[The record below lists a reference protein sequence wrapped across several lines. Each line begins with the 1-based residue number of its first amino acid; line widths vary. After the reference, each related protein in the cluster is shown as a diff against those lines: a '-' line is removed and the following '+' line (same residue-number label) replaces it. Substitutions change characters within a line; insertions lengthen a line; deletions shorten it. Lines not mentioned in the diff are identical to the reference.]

1 MVFLELLGRR
11 EPVRRIPALA
21 DLAPEHASSAIFVV
35 MRRMRAPL
43 ITLIVIFTISVVG
56 LTLVPGVDDQGRPA
70 HVGLF
75 DSFYFVS
82 YTATTI
88 GFGELPWP
96 FTPAQRLWVTFT
108 IYASVIG
115 WAYAIGSLL
124 TLLQDRAFQQAVAL
138 QGFTR
143 KVGRMR
149 EPFFLVA
156 GFGRAGELLARDFD
170 ALGQQLV
177 VIDSAPSRIDALE
190 LGSYHADIPGLV
202 ADAANPRNLGAAGLN
217 HPSCAAVLALTDDD
231 ETNLAVTMA
240 AALLRPDIPVVARTV
255 SAAVAERMHA
265 FGTPTVVN
273 PFDRFGEHLRLALS
287 APASYQ
293 LLTWL
298 EAGPGGELP
307 ALGQPRRDGLWVV
320 CGYGRF
326 GREVT
331 SDLQAAGLEVVVVES
346 VDREDQGPEV
356 VVGDASDADVLV
368 GAGLE
373 RAVGLVAGTDNDTTN
388 LSMLAA
394 ARRINP
400 GLFLAARQNLPTSAA
415 LFEAMHPD
423 SVLVPTEVV
432 AHEVYAQLS
441 TPMLWRFVQRLPEQ
455 GDAWAADVTRRLRHS
470 CGHTLP
476 ALWKVRLD
484 PDQAPALAPL
494 LPSGRVR
501 LGDLLRSPEDRDRRL
516 DVVPLLLLHDDEL
529 TRRSRADPRRRR
541 RAGPRRPAAVR
552 RSDVRAAGAGEH
564 AGRRLERGVHPLRPP
579 DPFELGLAPVGP
591 GGHGPP
597 RPGPGRLGPARRGA
611 RPRRPPARRQPGRVS
626 APGAGAREEL
636 LARYR
641 ALVDHELPDAARVG
655 GWSLRANHC
664 FGRVLLDDAVGGC
677 WYDHLDRAAGAAYRQ
692 LDDDRLAGAVAL
704 GERLLTE
711 GDPLLRTLDARSL
724 RWRGKAPKRYSGRN
738 ELGSTE
744 TT

>member
-11 EPVRRIPALA
+11 EPVRRIPALV
-21 DLAPEHASSAIFVV
+21 DLEPEQSSSAIFVV

-43 ITLIVIFTISVVG
+43 ITLIVIFSVSVVG
-56 LTLVPGVDDQGRPA
+56 LTLVPGLDGEGRPA
-70 HVGLF
+70 YIGLF

-149 EPFFLVA
+149 EPFFLLA
-156 GFGRAGELLARDFD
+156 GFGRAGELLAKDFD
-170 ALGQQLV
+170 ALGQQMV
-177 VIDSAPSRIDALE
+177 VIDSSPDRIDALE

-202 ADAANPRNLGAAGLN
+202 ADAANPRNLGVAGLN
-217 HPSCAAVLALTDDD
+217 HPSCAAVLALSNDD

-273 PFDRFGEHLRLALS
+273 PFDRFGEHLRLALN
-287 APASYQ
+287 APSSYQ
-293 LLTWL
+293 LLSWL
-298 EAGPGGELP
+298 EAGPGGALP
-307 ALGQPRRDGLWVV
+307 DRGQPRRDGLWIV

-331 SDLQAAGLEVVVVES
+331 ADLRAAGLEVTVVES
-346 VDREDQGPEV
+346 VARADHDRDV
-356 VVGDASDADVLV
+356 IVGDASDGEVLV
-368 GAGLE
+368 EAGLD

-394 ARRINP
+394 ARRTNP
-400 GLFLAARQNLPTSAA
+400 GLFVAARQNLPTSAA

-423 SVLVPTEVV
+423 ALLVPTEVV

-441 TPMLWRFVQRLPEQ
+441 TPLLWRFIQRLPAQ
-455 GDAWAADVTRRLRHS
+455 GDAWAAGVTRRLRSS
-470 CGHTLP
+470 CGQSLP
-476 ALWKVRLD
+476 ALWKIRLD
-484 PDQAPALAPL
+484 RDQAPALQRL
-494 LPSGRVR
+494 MPSGQVR
-501 LGDLLRSPEDRDRRL
+501 LGDLTRSPEDRDRRL
-516 DVVPLLLLHDDEL
+516 KVVPLLLLHDGEAVL
-529 TRRSRADPRRRR
+529 TPDDDVVLADGDQLLFAGHSTER
-541 RAGPRRPAAVR
+541 RALESTLVIDSSAAYVLFDRRIPSSWVWR
-552 RSDVRAAGAGEH
+552 RLSKSDVD
-564 AGRRLERGVHPLRPP
+564 V
-579 DPFELGLAPVGP
+579 VG
-591 GGHGPP
+591 
-597 RPGPGRLGPARRGA
+597 
-611 RPRRPPARRQPGRVS
+611 
-626 APGAGAREEL
+626 
-636 LARYR
+636 
-641 ALVDHELPDAARVG
+641 
-655 GWSLRANHC
+655 
-664 FGRVLLDDAVGGC
+664 AVGGVG
-677 WYDHLDRAAGAAYRQ
+677 AAGGESGEAERE
-692 LDDDRLAGAVAL
+692 AVESRA
-704 GERLLTE
+704 E
-711 GDPLLRTLDARSL
+711 
-724 RWRGKAPKRYSGRN
+724 
-738 ELGSTE
+738 
-744 TT
+744 